1 MRNCLLRLVRK
12 PFVMQFNPQQIKL
25 SIWRALLRLMPLI
38 LMSTLTLVT
47 FWLVK
52 KNAPLEKSAI
62 ERVRLHEPDYTI
74 TNGALSAL
82 NEFGNTKYRVLG
94 KKVIHYDDDAS
105 IDIET
110 PRVRLFTPE
119 KSPVT
124 IKADTGHL
132 DGDLTI
138 LDLIN
143 NAEIFRPAQAAS
155 ATEPASPRM
164 LARSSYFKV
173 LINDDII
180 ETDKPITL
188 EQGISIMQ
196 STEGGVFNNIEQSMV
211 LSGQVKGRIER
222 IQQRTQP

>member
-1 MRNCLLRLVRK
+1 
-12 PFVMQFNPQQIKL
+12 
-25 SIWRALLRLMPLI
+25 MPLI
-38 LMSTLTLVT
+38 LMGTLTLVT

-52 KNAPLEKSAI
+52 KSAPAEKSAI

-74 TNGALSAL
+74 SNGTLSAL
-82 NEFGNTKYRVLG
+82 NESGDTKYRVLG

-110 PRVRLFTPE
+110 PRIRLFPPE

-124 IKADTGHL
+124 VKADKGHL

-138 LDLIN
+138 LDLID
-143 NAEIFRPAQAAS
+143 NAEIFRPQQAAS
-155 ATEPASPRM
+155 ASEPARPRM

-180 ETDKPITL
+180 KTNKPITL
-188 EQGISIMQ
+188 EQGVSVMH
-196 STEGGVFNNIEQSMV
+196 STDGGVFNNIEQSMV

-222 IQQRTQP
+222 IQPGAQQ

>member
-1 MRNCLLRLVRK
+1 
-12 PFVMQFNPQQIKL
+12 MQLNPQKIKL

-38 LMSTLTLVT
+38 LMGTLTLVT

-52 KNAPLEKSAI
+52 KNTPAEKSAI

-82 NEFGNTKYRVLG
+82 DEFGNTKYRVLG
-94 KKVIHYDDDAS
+94 KKVTHYDDDAS

-110 PRVRLFTPE
+110 PRIRLFPPE
-119 KSPVT
+119 KAPVT
-124 IKADTGHL
+124 VKADIGHL

-143 NAEIFRPAQAAS
+143 NAEIFRPPQAAS
-155 ATEPASPRM
+155 STEPARPRM
-164 LARSSYFKV
+164 LPRSSYFKV

-188 EQGISIMQ
+188 EQGMSVMH

-211 LSGQVKGRIER
+211 LSGQVRGRIER
-222 IQQRTQP
+222 IQPGAQP